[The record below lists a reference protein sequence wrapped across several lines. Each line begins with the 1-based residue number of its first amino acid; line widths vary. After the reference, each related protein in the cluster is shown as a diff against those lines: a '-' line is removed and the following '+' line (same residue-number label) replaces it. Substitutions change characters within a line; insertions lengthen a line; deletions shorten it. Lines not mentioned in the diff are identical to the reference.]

1 MRLTPPPC
9 PPALAARR
17 AALDPAREPWLG
29 PGRGAR
35 VWLVRHGSVDAGDIA
50 YGDMDVQLSD
60 LGRRETERAG
70 RDLAALAPAAVW
82 SSPLSRGRA
91 LGEEVAR
98 RAGCPLVLD
107 ARLREVHRGAW
118 QGLQREE
125 YLRRWYAQGA
135 DYWSDPFDWCG
146 HGGES
151 ERALRARVVG
161 ALGDALAQLHGACAD
176 NSGPHGEGA
185 QGPSTLVVTAH
196 RQALRALVGALL
208 GLPAAASHGLA
219 LDPAA
224 AILCV
229 DEPDG
234 WTLVRTNLPRAGSA
248 QAAEPHD
255 GPPHDVLTRP
265 R

>member
-1 MRLTPPPC
+1 MRLPPPPC
-9 PPALAARR
+9 PPALGARLAR
-17 AALDPAREPWLG
+17 LDPPREPWRG

-82 SSPLSRGRA
+82 SSTLSRARA

-98 RAGCPLVLD
+98 RAGCPLVVD

-118 QGLQREE
+118 QGLAREE
-125 YLRRWYAQGA
+125 YLRRWYAQGVE
-135 DYWSDPFDWCG
+135 YWSDPFNWCG

-151 ERALRARVVG
+151 ERALRARVVSALG
-161 ALGDALAQLHGACAD
+161 EALVSLGDA
-176 NSGPHGEGA
+176 
-185 QGPSTLVVTAH
+185 PSSPATLVVTAH

-219 LDPAA
+219 LDPASA
-224 AILCV
+224 VLCV

-255 GPPHDVLTRP
+255 GPPHDVLARP